1 MQTHPQGV
9 EARGSK
15 HVPAYYLYQVR
26 DKEGQDKGYW
36 TKIGA
41 AWPHKDGK
49 GFRLKF
55 DAFPLNAL
63 PEKEQRLFLLTLSL
77 VEVSNLVERYKRR
90 EAIIAISPLDYSSV
104 Q

>member
-1 MQTHPQGV
+1 MQTHPQGG
-9 EARGSK
+9 EAGGSRNI
-15 HVPAYYLYQVR
+15 PAYFLYQVR

-55 DAFPLNAL
+55 DAFPLNGVVEMRQPLEKPDAL
-63 PEKEQRLFLLTLSL
+63 NTPE
-77 VEVSNLVERYKRR
+77 
-90 EAIIAISPLDYSSV
+90 A
-104 Q
+104 